1 MLVAPGGRTLPSLNL
16 TGVSFPLMFP
26 RRTRAFVPL
35 AVLLLTGLGLLW
47 GCGTTGTDF
56 VVKDDPWRSPE
67 ERACL
72 ASGVV
77 RESVFVH
84 TRSAL
89 GGPSVCG
96 AENPFEM
103 AAADDGRVT
112 LRPPA
117 SLRCPMIPEINRW
130 VREVVEPAVRFH
142 FGRQLTELT
151 VLASYS
157 CRPIDGIAGNQIS
170 EHAYAN
176 AIDIGG
182 FKLSDG
188 QIVSVRHGW
197 NGSDREQ
204 AFLHSV
210 HDGACQYFTTVLGPS
225 YDGYHQDHFHLD
237 LAHHGRDGLMHIC
250 K

>member
-1 MLVAPGGRTLPSLNL
+1 MV
-16 TGVSFPLMFP
+16 P
-26 RRTRAFVPL
+26 RRIRVFVPI
-35 AVLLLTGLGLLW
+35 AVLMLSGLGLLW
-47 GCGTTGTDF
+47 GCGTTGPDF
-56 VVKDDPWRSPE
+56 VIRDDPWRSPE

-77 RESVFVH
+77 HQTAFVH
-84 TRSAL
+84 SRSAL

-103 AAADDGRVT
+103 VAADNGRVQ
-112 LRPPA
+112 LDPPA
-117 SLRCPMIPEINRW
+117 SLRCPMIPQIDRW
-130 VREVVEPAVRFH
+130 VTEVVEPAVRYNF
-142 FGRQLTELT
+142 REQLVGLT

-157 CRPIDGIAGNQIS
+157 CRPMNSQEGAMIS

-176 AIDIGG
+176 AVDIGG

-188 QIVSVRHGW
+188 RTISVERGW
-197 NGSDREQ
+197 NGSERER
-204 AFLHSV
+204 AFLRTV
-210 HDGACQYFTTVLGPS
+210 HDGSCEYFTTVLGPNYNS
-225 YDGYHQDHFHLD
+225 LHSNHFHLD

>member
-1 MLVAPGGRTLPSLNL
+1 MVSRRACVLVPGLVL
-16 TGVSFPLMFP
+16 SFS
-26 RRTRAFVPL
+26 A
-35 AVLLLTGLGLLW
+35 LGALW
-47 GCGTTGTDF
+47 GCGTTGPDF
-56 VVKDDPWRSPE
+56 IVKDDPWRSPE

-77 RESVFVH
+77 RQSVFVH
-84 TRSAL
+84 ARSAL

-103 AAADDGRVT
+103 VAADNGRVT
-112 LRPPA
+112 LEPAA
-117 SLRCPMIPEINRW
+117 SLRCPMIPEIDRW
-130 VREVVEPAVRFH
+130 VTEVVEPAARYYF
-142 FGRQLTELT
+142 RQELVGLK

-157 CRPIDGIAGNQIS
+157 CRPMNSVEGAMIS

-182 FKLSDG
+182 FKLAG
-188 QIVSVRHGW
+188 GATVSVESGWHG
-197 NGSDREQ
+197 SERERG
-204 AFLHSV
+204 FLRTV
-210 HDGACQYFTTVLGPS
+210 HDGSCEYFTTVLGPNYNS
-225 YDGYHQDHFHLD
+225 LHSNHFHLD

>member
-1 MLVAPGGRTLPSLNL
+1 MVSRRIRVFAP
-16 TGVSFPLMFP
+16 F
-26 RRTRAFVPL
+26 
-35 AVLLLTGLGLLW
+35 AVLMSSGLGVLW
-47 GCGTTGTDF
+47 GCGTTGPDF
-56 VVKDDPWRSPE
+56 VVRDDPWRAPE

-77 RESVFVH
+77 QQTAFVR

-103 AAADDGRVT
+103 SAADNGRVA

-117 SLRCPMIPEINRW
+117 SLRCPMIPQIDRW
-130 VREVVEPAVRFH
+130 VQQVVEPAVRFH
-142 FGRQLTELT
+142 FGQELAEVT

-157 CRPIDGIAGNQIS
+157 CRPMNSVEGALIS

-176 AIDIGG
+176 AVDIGG
-182 FKLSDG
+182 FRLADG
-188 QIVSVRHGW
+188 RAISVASGW
-197 NGSDREQ
+197 FGTERER
-204 AFLHSV
+204 AFLRSV
-210 HDGACQYFTTVLGPS
+210 HDGACEYFTTVLGPS
-225 YDGYHQDHFHLD
+225 YNSLHRDHFHLD
-237 LAHHGRDGLMHIC
+237 LAHHGRDGLMRIC

>member
-1 MLVAPGGRTLPSLNL
+1 M
-16 TGVSFPLMFP
+16 VS
-26 RRTRAFVPL
+26 RRLRVFVPL
-35 AVLLLTGLGLLW
+35 VVLLLSGPALLS
-47 GCGTTGTDF
+47 GCGTAGTNF

-77 RESVFVH
+77 RQNAFVR

-96 AENPFEM
+96 AEMPFEM
-103 AAADDGRVT
+103 SAANNGRVR
-112 LRPPA
+112 LEPAA
-117 SLRCPMIPEINRW
+117 SLRCPMIPQIDSW
-130 VREVVEPAVRFH
+130 VKDVVEPAARYYF
-142 FGRQLTELT
+142 RQDLVAIK

-157 CRPIDGIAGNQIS
+157 CRPMNSVEGAQIS

-182 FKLSDG
+182 FTLANG
-188 QIVSVRHGW
+188 ETISVLRDW
-197 NGSDREQ
+197 NGSERER
-204 AFLHSV
+204 AFLRRV
-210 HDGACQYFTTVLGPS
+210 HDGSCDYFTTVLSPN
-225 YDGYHQDHFHLD
+225 YNRLHANHFHLD
-237 LAHHGRDGLMHIC
+237 LAHHGRDGLMRIC